1 MTIKAKIILFTVV
14 LMSATSFAISFIITA
29 SAITDTDQALQR
41 SSEARL
47 VAARNATAERIED
60 YFATI
65 RDQAITFS
73 SDLMIID
80 AVKALTPAF
89 QLASLETDATPA
101 QRDALAS
108 FYREEYDEKF
118 QQINNGESSNPEAL
132 VQKLSAAATTMQ
144 HAYIAANP
152 SPLGEK
158 DRMNSANTGSEYDRL
173 HSRYHP
179 PIRQY
184 LQHFGYYDIFLVD
197 AASGVVVYSVFK
209 ELDTRQNLK
218 RVKSTSFECGIV
230 VLNYALK
237 LN

>member
-108 FYREEYDEKF
+108 FYREEYDEAGSRSYSDGDRDDP
-118 QQINNGESSNPEAL
+118 QRCRNG
-132 VQKLSAAATTMQ
+132 Q
-144 HAYIAANP
+144 
-152 SPLGEK
+152 
-158 DRMNSANTGSEYDRL
+158 
-173 HSRYHP
+173 
-179 PIRQY
+179 
-184 LQHFGYYDIFLVD
+184 
-197 AASGVVVYSVFK
+197 
-209 ELDTRQNLK
+209 
-218 RVKSTSFECGIV
+218 
-230 VLNYALK
+230 
-237 LN
+237 